1 VSVPDEGFDDPH
13 RRLIEEMTLRF
24 ERALGSVSRDMRENT
39 RVLRE
44 LIGEIKE
51 HRREFRAEYEAQR
64 GTLLA
69 ILGCLELIDPRDG
82 PAPSG

>member
-1 VSVPDEGFDDPH
+1 MADEGFF
-13 RRLIEEMTLRF
+13 RLEQDI
-24 ERALGSVSRDMRENT
+24 RENT

-44 LIGEIKE
+44 LVGEIRE

-69 ILGCLELIDPRDG
+69 ILELIEPRER
-82 PAPSG
+82 PAPSA

>member
-1 VSVPDEGFDDPH
+1 MSDEGLNDPY
-13 RRLIEEMTLRF
+13 RRFIEDITLHLESAF
-24 ERALGSVSRDMRENT
+24 GAVDRDIRENT

-44 LIGEIKE
+44 LVGEIRE

-69 ILGCLELIDPRDG
+69 ILGCLESIDPRGG
-82 PAPSG
+82 PASSG

>member
-1 VSVPDEGFDDPH
+1 MSRNGLFRARARGTICPVSDEGF
-13 RRLIEEMTLRF
+13 
-24 ERALGSVSRDMRENT
+24 SRGARDIRENT

-44 LIGEIKE
+44 LVGEIRE

-64 GTLLA
+64 ATLLA
-69 ILGCLELIDPRDG
+69 ILGYLELTDPRNG

>member
-1 VSVPDEGFDDPH
+1 MAVSDEGF
-13 RRLIEEMTLRF
+13 
-24 ERALGSVSRDMRENT
+24 SRVEQDIRENT

-44 LIGEIKE
+44 LVGEIRE

-69 ILGCLELIDPRDG
+69 ILGYLELTDPRGG